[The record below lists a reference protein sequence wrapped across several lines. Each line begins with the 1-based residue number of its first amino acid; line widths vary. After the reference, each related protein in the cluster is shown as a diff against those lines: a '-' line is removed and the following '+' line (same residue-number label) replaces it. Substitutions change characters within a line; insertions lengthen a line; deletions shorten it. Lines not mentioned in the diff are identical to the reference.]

1 MTPRA
6 DLMLHQ
12 LVDTQFPTGAF
23 SQSFGFEYLTFS
35 GAVTDPASFQN
46 WLADYL
52 TEQLTYCE
60 GLVIREVHQAP
71 APALAQVIQTWSAA
85 LYAQMLPKE
94 MRYGNIQ
101 MGKQFSKLINQLLVD
116 PQLQQYQTL
125 VQEKV
130 ILPHSAIVFCLA
142 CRALQLTCTETLTNY
157 YYMTLY
163 NLTQNA
169 VRGIPIG
176 QTKGQQLIVALHP
189 VITQAVAQTLAL
201 SVDEFGRTAPGLEI
215 AQMKHQ
221 FLYSRSFMS

>member
-85 LYAQMLPKE
+85 LYARCYLK
-94 MRYGNIQ
+94 RCVTAIFKWASN
-101 MGKQFSKLINQLLVD
+101 
-116 PQLQQYQTL
+116 
-125 VQEKV
+125 
-130 ILPHSAIVFCLA
+130 SA
-142 CRALQLTCTETLTNY
+142 
-157 YYMTLY
+157 
-163 NLTQNA
+163 
-169 VRGIPIG
+169 
-176 QTKGQQLIVALHP
+176 
-189 VITQAVAQTLAL
+189 
-201 SVDEFGRTAPGLEI
+201 S
-215 AQMKHQ
+215 
-221 FLYSRSFMS
+221 